1 MKRKLVRQFREFL
14 KRHGRMAGW
23 DATYGELARALRH
36 AREAPRRYAGF
47 AEPPQPWEAGAR
59 PRPAVPIAALAPALP
74 RAAAAL
80 PAVSQAPH
88 VPAHIRPHL
97 TAEELAHFTRRQHAE
112 SLAAHFQALPPDR
125 ELADLAQTGRAKR
138 GWYARSTEHLRA
150 LFGQNTPRFVA
161 LLAATSPRIPVKR
174 NLLKALQVYRHWHHA
189 GRPANP
195 AAVAALLNSPGILQ
209 GKFASHLPNVVHALT
224 TPEEHIRLSGEKV
237 ENFRRVLLGDL
248 HGVVNDAWIAHMAGI
263 DPAALGTHAAYHAL
277 TAKIRRV
284 ASRLGWYPAEVQET
298 LWSAFRALAR
308 QAGRGLA
315 PREALRQLTHE
326 DVAGNVDF
334 ATLLREHPLV
344 QEELAR
350 VFGRRRRAAG
360 PPAGGGGYRG
370 PGTPEDPALTGRAV
384 ARVSGGL
391 ERAAERAAGYPL
403 IVPGGKLGYGR
414 GLTPR
419 EEAHVTA
426 LLRAGR
432 EDEAVRYLRSLP

>member
-1 MKRKLVRQFREFL
+1 MYLRRVGSPLART
-14 KRHGRMAGW
+14 AS
-23 DATYGELARALRH
+23 DATLGRALHYARASGP
-36 AREAPRRYAGF
+36 ARYAGF
-47 AEPPQPWEAGAR
+47 VEPPQAWEAAAR
-59 PRPAVPIAALAPALP
+59 PPRPAAPIAVEAPSAPPAAP
-74 RAAAAL
+74 R
-80 PAVSQAPH
+80 PVEAPH

-125 ELADLAQTGRAKR
+125 ELADLALAGRAKR

-150 LFGQNTPRFVA
+150 LFGKNTPRFVA

-174 NLLKALQVYRHWHHA
+174 NLIKALQIYRHWHHG
-189 GRPANP
+189 GRPADP
-195 AAVAALLNSPGILQ
+195 GTVAGLLGSADILQ
-209 GKFASHLPNVVHALT
+209 GKFASHLPNVVHSLT
-224 TPEEHIRLSGEKV
+224 TPEDRIRLSGEKV

-263 DPAALGTHAAYHAL
+263 DPGALGTHAAYHAL

-284 ASRLGWYPAEVQET
+284 ADRLGWYPAEVQET

-334 ATLLREHPLV
+334 ATLLREHPRV
-344 QEELAR
+344 QEEIAR
-350 VFGRRRRAAG
+350 VFGRRRAARL
-360 PPAGGGGYRG
+360 AARGGGYRG
-370 PGTPEDPALTGRAV
+370 PGTPEDPALTGPAV
-384 ARVSGGL
+384 AGL
-391 ERAAERAAGYPL
+391 PGSLVRAAQRAAGYPL
-403 IVPGGKLGYGR
+403 TAPGGKLGYSR

-419 EEAHVTA
+419 EEAYVAA

-432 EDEAVRYLRSLP
+432 EDEAVRYLRALT